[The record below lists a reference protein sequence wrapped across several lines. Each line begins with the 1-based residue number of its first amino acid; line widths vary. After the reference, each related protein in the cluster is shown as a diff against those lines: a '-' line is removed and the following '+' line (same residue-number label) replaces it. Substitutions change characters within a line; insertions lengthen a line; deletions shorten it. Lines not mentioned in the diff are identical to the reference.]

1 MSWFDDIKKMPW
13 DEHRDQFYK
22 PVQWSALPEGLKGA
36 VFDGATKGAMNVLP
50 GTFPREGADLSMIRT
65 TGSPDRLPSNFW
77 TPKLWLKGGLVG
89 VYTAWD
95 WERQDFATDENGQKQ
110 AWEIMTLTSG
120 DKDAGPAAYRGF
132 AGADTFKLKPEWIGV
147 IVWSH
152 MSVEEPEKAT
162 YGAEFYF
169 GKDSTWFGK
178 GRQVE
183 AKRYPKRQKE
193 SGIEMLTNAEGAI
206 LWIYSRGSS
215 RKGAP
220 KLALKKRKELMAE
233 LNLGSNDSTQ
243 NPTLRGLVDRGF
255 FRMPERAVSRRD
267 GKVIREIPI
276 INDKGHA
283 HAPQMEPS
291 VFEGAFRQEV
301 LSEPE
306 APLMMGD
313 FNEWIGD
320 ETEQGPVMD
329 VGEMSEDKRPEW
341 KKIMERDFV

>member
-1 MSWFDDIKKMPW
+1 MSWFDDIMKAPY
-13 DEHRDQFYK
+13 EEQRQQFYK
-22 PVQWSALPEGLKGA
+22 PVQWSALPEGMEGIVRNA
-36 VFDGATKGAMNVLP
+36 TTKGAGNVLP
-50 GTFPREGADLSMIRT
+50 GNFPEHGADLTMIKT
-65 TGSPDRLPSNFW
+65 TDGVSKLPNNFW
-77 TPKLWLKGGLVG
+77 TPQLWLQGGLIG
-89 VYTAWD
+89 VYSVYD
-95 WERQDFATDENGQKQ
+95 WETEDFAKDNEGQKQ

-120 DKDAGPAAYRGF
+120 DKDAGPDAYRGF
-132 AGADTFKLKPEWIGV
+132 AGSDTYQLKPTWIGV
-147 IVWSH
+147 VVWQH
-152 MSVEEPEKAT
+152 MKVDEPEKAT

-169 GKDSTWFGK
+169 GKDSTWFGQ
-178 GRQVE
+178 GRQTQ
-183 AKRYPKRQKE
+183 AKQYPKRQKE

-220 KLALKKRKELMAE
+220 ALALKKRKELMQE

-243 NPTLRGLVDRGF
+243 NPTLKGLVDRGF
-255 FRMPERAVSRRD
+255 FRLPERAVNRRH
-267 GKVIREIPI
+267 GEVIREIPI

-283 HAPQMEPS
+283 HAPQMENS
-291 VFEGAFRQEV
+291 VFEGPFRQEV
-301 LSEPE
+301 MSEPD

-341 KKIMERDFV
+341 QKIMERDFE